1 MFLLLF
7 LDGVKNEKQKQKQ
20 KQKDKQNEWECVRKS
35 LARLIYT
42 LLRAGSK
49 SGANNETGIKTSM
62 FRPALHSVEELIN
75 QQDKKMKESIAT
87 FLNSVSALCPRVTKD
102 ELNYL
107 QSGLTITE
115 LKSKHFYIHANTI
128 QKEIGFVFSGL
139 LRAFYIDKDGN
150 EISVSF
156 TSEGKYATHY
166 AAFITQTPSKYYFQC
181 IEPSILINLPYAHI
195 QEGYNK
201 FPNLE
206 RYGRL
211 ISEEVLKMQQK
222 RIESFLFE
230 NAETR
235 YLEFVK
241 ENHDLFNRV
250 SLSHL
255 ASFLG
260 IERQSLTRIR
270 KKLIQS

>member
-1 MFLLLF
+1 M
-7 LDGVKNEKQKQKQ
+7 
-20 KQKDKQNEWECVRKS
+20 
-35 LARLIYT
+35 
-42 LLRAGSK
+42 
-49 SGANNETGIKTSM
+49 
-62 FRPALHSVEELIN
+62 
-75 QQDKKMKESIAT
+75 AT
-87 FLNSVSALCPRVTKD
+87 FLNSVSALCPRVTKA
-102 ELNYL
+102 ELEYL
-107 QSGLTITE
+107 QSGLTVTE

-230 NAETR
+230 NAEIR

-241 ENHDLFNRV
+241 ENPDLFNRV

-255 ASFLG
+255 ASSRNRKT
-260 IERQSLTRIR
+260 ISNSYPKKADTKPSLTH
-270 KKLIQS
+270 LCQLLAANQSEFCVEQKSMQK

>member
-1 MFLLLF
+1 MTT
-7 LDGVKNEKQKQKQ
+7 NYII
-20 KQKDKQNEWECVRKS
+20 N
-35 LARLIYT
+35 
-42 LLRAGSK
+42 
-49 SGANNETGIKTSM
+49 KT
-62 FRPALHSVEELIN
+62 EEL
-75 QQDKKMKESIAT
+75 KESIAT
-87 FLNSVSALCPRVTKD
+87 FLNSVNTLCPKVTKV
-102 ELNYL
+102 ELEYL
-107 QSGLTITE
+107 ESGLTVTE

-139 LRAFYIDKDGN
+139 LRAFYVDNDGK
-150 EISVSF
+150 EISVNF
-156 TSEGKYATHY
+156 IREGKYATHY
-166 AAFITQTPSKYYFQC
+166 SAFLNQSPCKYYFQC
-181 IEPSILINLPYAHI
+181 IEPSIIVSISYKHI

-211 ISEEVLKMQQK
+211 VAEEVLKMQQR

-235 YLEFVK
+235 YLDFIK
-241 ENHDLFNRV
+241 ENPNLFNRV
-250 SLSHL
+250 SLSYL

-270 KKLIQS
+270 KKLAHH